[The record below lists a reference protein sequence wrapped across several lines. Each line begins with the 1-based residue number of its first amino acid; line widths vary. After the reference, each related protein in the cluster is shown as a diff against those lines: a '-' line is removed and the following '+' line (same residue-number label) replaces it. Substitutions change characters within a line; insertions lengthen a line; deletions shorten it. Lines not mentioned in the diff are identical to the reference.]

1 MCDHHHACVVTH
13 VFPCGQKW
21 SESKP
26 DRDRSLQ
33 ARFVVMLPHHALLQ
47 LNASVRGKSNL
58 KTCPKIKDPDPWT
71 VPKHALPRLRGGAE
85 GLPRIRAV
93 VKHHFL
99 SGNQDMTVELTPEQ
113 MPSALRWEIKH
124 HIQELRGHWREYEK
138 TAQKLYTDMVTLPR
152 TQQNKGSNFN
162 HTFQD
167 VRPVSKV
174 PASLHGGQLPNGFT
188 DRQLTG
194 HLMDLIFSTKG
205 TSFLPAV
212 NPVVYG
218 NKKADDINPY
228 HVVTRNDKVSIETS
242 IGEPED
248 DEEITQQV
256 TIQHY
261 LITTGLHRN
270 YKNVMLHAHLYNTY
284 SLNLLANFQ
293 NLPVKIEINGAVV
306 EKDALTNDMNRAI
319 VLCIADAVGYDLEK
333 ILDKYAIFFVGDTL
347 PSDDEGSD
355 EGGDEG
361 GDEDE
366 RAVPPLRRPRR
377 KRGESDDEKEDQNDA
392 DYDAAAKALCFT
404 FHERLKRHLRYHSA
418 IQLMILFY
426 NEKKVTKTLD
436 KTVPTLSGFA
446 AYLNTFFGFLIKQS
460 IITND
465 SRNKTISLFYESEW
479 APAWNMLPDE
489 QGTKN
494 LQEYL
499 DSYHFTSIP
508 NGKLSKLM
516 PAPAHLFPGEWPLL
530 PEVGSLDTYI
540 FAGQEV
546 SMPPIRM
553 VTMEFECVELVAEI
567 ILPIRLLLDSS
578 CYDLESNRTIWI
590 PQYNAYTMQVTWDML
605 AQCSWKDEMPPDFEI
620 IDHRGAALNAERSL
634 PDGSPLT
641 PHLLAVWADVLLTYS
656 AHHGENCFRK
666 RVDDLPL
673 FRYSVLVVNR
683 IKDIL
688 PSFLHCNIYID
699 GDENAGDFRY
709 RNSPIQRDWG
719 ETRWEE
725 DEPDVW
731 ELKLDPE
738 FQELD
743 QCQPPSRKS
752 WATSGFFDM
761 SLFFMKRIIGLRNTP
776 IWNERLYDEDI
787 SWLMKQAAL
796 WSRHTFAAAKMVV
809 KKQHNLLTTSNPGAT
824 GIQVNLPVVTQARP
838 RGQLTSINRK
848 RRW

>member
-1 MCDHHHACVVTH
+1 
-13 VFPCGQKW
+13 
-21 SESKP
+21 
-26 DRDRSLQ
+26 
-33 ARFVVMLPHHALLQ
+33 MLPHLRALFSLD
-47 LNASVRGKSNL
+47 N
-58 KTCPKIKDPDPWT
+58 PKG
-71 VPKHALPRLRGGAE
+71 PRSR
-85 GLPRIRAV
+85 V
-93 VKHHFL
+93 VK
-99 SGNQDMTVELTPEQ
+99 
-113 MPSALRWEIKH
+113 
-124 HIQELRGHWREYEK
+124 
-138 TAQKLYTDMVTLPR
+138 
-152 TQQNKGSNFN
+152 QQNK
-162 HTFQD
+162 
-167 VRPVSKV
+167 
-174 PASLHGGQLPNGFT
+174 LFT
-188 DRQLTG
+188 T
-194 HLMDLIFSTKG
+194 
-205 TSFLPAV
+205 
-212 NPVVYG
+212 
-218 NKKADDINPY
+218 
-228 HVVTRNDKVSIETS
+228 
-242 IGEPED
+242 
-248 DEEITQQV
+248 V
-256 TIQHY
+256 TITTPMLSDLRFEVKAESFGGRPMTIPGATLQHI
-261 LITTGLHRN
+261 L
-270 YKNVMLHAHLYNTY
+270 M
-284 SLNLLANFQ
+284 LLAGRLFIQKDGEDKRILLDDMFRDVAILRVVNSSFY
-293 NLPVKIEINGAVV
+293 IAVV
-306 EKDALTNDMNRAI
+306 DIWPGLQEEFVKSVAAFIKTDPVGTLSVAKIMK
-319 VLCIADAVGYDLEK
+319 VLDPSLSRQH
-333 ILDKYAIFFVGDTL
+333 DTL
-347 PSDDEGSD
+347 PSDDDGSD